1 METNL
6 AADDITVVSMNII
19 RNNISQMWNVKHS
32 FFVVVILVQL
42 IAAFSTLYVT
52 GAIANDYLSLKED
65 AYTNLNLYISFDQAT
80 EEDPVV
86 YSEIEDMLFDICN
99 NYIPGV
105 TDGICVSTPYLEEYG
120 LIQTVFN
127 IEDSR
132 YTLCY
137 ITTENIGGLLKEGR
151 IYTEAELNSDKY
163 CAIVAAYGKEEL
175 IINGQS
181 FEILGKEISIAGF
194 TQISTTPYAF
204 RSLDLKLSYVDI
216 GLTRILTE
224 GELTKIENLLN
235 DRLSGRYALQL
246 KTTTSEDQNA
256 ILKSSLVTSS
266 LIGISVLVVL
276 SIVYGYVISLR
287 KKNLAIWR
295 LTGCSKIRA
304 ALYFFVE
311 MGILSAPSVLLGFVS
326 FYVVQKLWLNAIYP
340 YMAVILTAKLYAGMY
355 IGIMFVLFVLFAGIA
370 FVNSRYSVKQQLIRA
385 EI

>member
-1 METNL
+1 
-6 AADDITVVSMNII
+6 MNII

-80 EEDPVV
+80 EENPVV
-86 YSEIEDMLFDICN
+86 YSEIEAMLFDICN

-105 TDGICVSTPYLEEYG
+105 TDGIGVSTPYLEEYG